1 MEIKLNAKVDSLPN
15 VAANSVRQRST
26 STPLDAAEFEQ
37 SRALEGRLQGAP
49 EIRAQLVANAKQLVS
64 DVNYPSA
71 ETIHKIASL
80 LALNLDSAE

>member
-15 VAANSVRQRST
+15 VASNSVRQRST
-26 STPLDAAEFEQ
+26 SAPLDAAEFEQ
-37 SRALEGRLQGAP
+37 SRALEGRLERAP
-49 EIRAQLVANAKQLVS
+49 EIRAELVANAKKLVS
-64 DVNYPSA
+64 DVNYPPA